1 MPKKE
6 QKNGRSYLCFEGGN
20 TACPV
25 MLCAYTVLDNTGQTV
40 AKKEVSLP
48 TIREIE
54 LPEGSRCRCKLV
66 DVYGRERD
74 YELQL

>member
-1 MPKKE
+1 
-6 QKNGRSYLCFEGGN
+6 
-20 TACPV
+20 
-25 MLCAYTVLDNTGQTV
+25 MLCAYTVLDNTGKTV

-54 LPEGSRCRCKLV
+54 LPEGSRCLCKLV